1 MPGSVVVVGESLV
14 DVVVDVDR
22 TERRMPGG
30 SPMNVAVGLARLGM
44 PTTLLT
50 TFGDDDDGRFIAG
63 HLSSAGV
70 SVAGGSMTPGTRTST
85 ARARLARDG
94 SASYEFDLRW
104 DIPPGRGL
112 PAEAVALH
120 TGSLATVI
128 APGAGRVLELFEQA
142 GSGVLRS
149 FDPNARPAITP
160 DRATALESVERFG
173 RHADI
178 LKLSD
183 EDAAWLLPGADHR
196 DVADWALGLGV
207 GLFAMTRGAD
217 GCVLTTARHRVEQ
230 PGIRTRVVDTIGAG
244 DAFTSALIAGAT
256 RWGLA
261 QSLAAGALEADEAE
275 ALATLA
281 QRAASA
287 TVARAGAQPPTWAE
301 VVDQGSGSDAD
312 VGHRASSMS

>member
-1 MPGSVVVVGESLV
+1 MGNSQMKGSDEVTGSVFVVGESLV
-14 DVVVDVDR
+14 DVVVGVDGL
-22 TERRMPGG
+22 EHRMPGG
-30 SPMNVAVGLARLGM
+30 SPMNVAVGLARLGVR
-44 PTTLLT
+44 TALLT
-50 TFGDDDDGRFIAG
+50 ALGDDDDGRLIAA
-63 HLSSAGV
+63 HLASAGV
-70 SVAGGSMTPGTRTST
+70 TLAEGSATPGSSTST
-85 ARARLARDG
+85 ALARLAGDG

-104 DIPPGRGL
+104 EIAPDRRL
-112 PAEAVALH
+112 PADAVALH
-120 TGSLATVI
+120 TGSIAAVM
-128 APGAGRVLELFEQA
+128 APGAARVLELFEQA
-142 GSGVLRS
+142 GPGVLRS

-160 DRATALESVERFG
+160 DRAAALEWVERFG

-183 EDAAWLLPGADHR
+183 EDAAWLLPGMDPE

-217 GCVLTTARHRVEQ
+217 GCVLATARYRVEQ

-244 DAFTSALIAGAT
+244 DAFTSALVAGVT

-261 QSLAAGALEADEAE
+261 GVLSSGALEQDAAE

-287 TVARAGAQPPTWAE
+287 TVARAGAQPPTWSE
-301 VVDQGSGSDAD
+301 VIQESGF
-312 VGHRASSMS
+312 